1 MNVNIDLIELK
12 SILSSDWIIRAYKY
26 LPFFV
31 AIVLMF
37 YLANILSSIAWR
49 IIYNDSIA
57 INNLPEMRQE
67 ITNTDNNLNID
78 INTITNNN
86 LFGVLED
93 SGLPFQPDF
102 SSFVNTPETNLNIQL
117 RGVVFGESD
126 NRSVAII
133 LTDNNEE
140 KVFRVND
147 VITNNGT
154 TVLYAIYGDKVIL
167 NRAGNLETLSLPK
180 NMEENSTSLNISI
193 QNNNG
198 VQSNSSIR
206 NIITNNASKITDIL
220 RVAPHIQEGKMVGF
234 RVSPGSS
241 QDQFETLGL
250 QSGDVV
256 LDING
261 TAMSDPSN
269 ALQVFESLN
278 ESTYASLTILRNG
291 DRQVISI
298 DTSQLQELEE
308 NL

>member
-1 MNVNIDLIELK
+1 MNVDIDLIELK

-26 LPFFV
+26 LPFLV

-198 VQSNSSIR
+198 IQSNSSIR

-234 RVSPGSS
+234 RVSPGTS

>member
-86 LFGVLED
+86 LFGVLAD
-93 SGLPFQPDF
+93 SGLPLQPDF